1 MLLSFMLY
9 SFFCTALTCFWTLK
23 LYKLLTRFVQKVGKK
38 PLRDSGT
45 IHLRLSPN
53 FKEFDIINVAAY
65 SSDICFQCIRPR
77 NYSDNF
83 QQDPHMWLRSGM
95 DQVYTR

>member
-1 MLLSFMLY
+1 MY
-9 SFFCTALTCFWTLK
+9 I
-23 LYKLLTRFVQKVGKK
+23 KLLTRCVQKVGKK

-53 FKEFDIINVAAY
+53 FKEFDIINVVAY

-95 DQVYTR
+95 DQVHSH